1 MIDTVEN
8 YQFARKA
15 AVSEER
21 TNAKQAALSATLERL
36 RASAKCKN
44 AELADRIMTA
54 AELASE
60 ASDRMAT
67 SCWWHTAVTV
77 GALGVF
83 AAAIIAAVG

>member
-8 YQFARKA
+8 YQLARKV
-15 AVSEER
+15 AVTEER
-21 TNAKQAALSATLERL
+21 TNAKRVDLSATLERF
-36 RASAKCKN
+36 RASAKCRN
-44 AELADRIMTA
+44 AQSAERIMTA
-54 AELASE
+54 AEFASA

-67 SCWWHTAVTV
+67 SCWWHAAVTI

>member
-1 MIDTVEN
+1 MIDSVEN
-8 YQFARKA
+8 YQFAQKV

-21 TNAKQAALSATLERL
+21 TNAKQVALSATLQRL

-44 AELADRIMTA
+44 AESADRIVTA
-54 AELASE
+54 AELASA

-67 SCWWHTAVTV
+67 SCWWHTAVAV

-83 AAAIIAAVG
+83 AAVIIAAVG